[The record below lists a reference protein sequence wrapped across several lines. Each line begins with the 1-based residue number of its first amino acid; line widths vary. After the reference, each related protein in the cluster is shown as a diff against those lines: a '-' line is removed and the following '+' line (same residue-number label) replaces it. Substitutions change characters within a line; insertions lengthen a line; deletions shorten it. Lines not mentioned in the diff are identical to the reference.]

1 MSNPR
6 APGTTGAWIS
16 LGSGTKPLVAPVDP
30 CFKNCKLCA
39 AILDRH
45 ADLLLAQGQHLVAE
59 RLSNLAADLRQAV
72 SA

>member
-6 APGTTGAWIS
+6 APGAGTTRAWIS

-39 AILDRH
+39 AILDRMQIFYWRK
-45 ADLLLAQGQHLVAE
+45 A
-59 RLSNLAADLRQAV
+59 NIW
-72 SA
+72 